1 MPGRTRA
8 EEGVAMFRSVLIA
21 NRGEIALRVIRACK
35 ELGIRTVA
43 VHSEADAASPH
54 LVYAD
59 ETVCIGGSR
68 SAESYLNMEAI
79 IQAAVQGDCQA
90 LHPGYGFLAEN
101 ALFSALCAQSKITFI
116 GPPPHAVR
124 LFGDKARARET
135 MKALGLDPI
144 PGTEGTVGSLKAA
157 REAADEIGFPVL
169 LKASAG
175 GGGKGMR
182 IVNDK
187 GDLED
192 AFNEASLEAEKAFGN
207 PALYME
213 KYISRGRHIEFQ
225 ILADVFG
232 NAVHLGERECSIQ
245 RSHQKL
251 VEESPSPAVDEE
263 TRRAFGE
270 KVSRAVAAIGYVNA
284 GTVEFLRD
292 QDGNLYFMEMNARL
306 QVEHPVT
313 EMVTEFDIVKEQLR
327 IAANCPLSISQND
340 IKMSGHAIEVRIN
353 AEDPERGFKP
363 DPGTITE
370 FDPPCIDFVRV
381 DTHIETGYTIPPFYD
396 SLICKLI
403 GRGRDRA
410 DAIETVKQ
418 ALQGFNIKGVKTTI
432 PIHIDILSHEVFRKG
447 DYSTAFIPEFFADK
461 GSKQNG

>member
-1 MPGRTRA
+1 
-8 EEGVAMFRSVLIA
+8 MFRSVLIA

-35 ELGIRTVA
+35 ELGIRAVA
-43 VHSEADAASPH
+43 VHSEADATSPH
-54 LVYAD
+54 LEYAD

-68 SAESYLNMEAI
+68 SAESYLNMEAL
-79 IQAAVQGDCQA
+79 IQAAVQTDCQA

-116 GPPPHAVR
+116 GPPPGAVR

-135 MKALGLDPI
+135 MKGAGLDPI
-144 PGTEGTVGSLKAA
+144 PGTEGTVDSLKAA
-157 REAADEIGFPVL
+157 RAAAEEIGYPVL

-182 IVNDK
+182 IVNTK
-187 GDLED
+187 GDLEN
-192 AFNEASLEAEKAFGN
+192 AFNEASLEAEKAFAN
-207 PALYME
+207 PSLYME

-251 VEESPSPAVDEE
+251 VEESPSPAVDEA
-263 TRRAFGE
+263 TRKAFGE

-292 QDGNLYFMEMNARL
+292 KDGSLYFMEMNARL

-327 IAANCPLSISQND
+327 IAANCPLSITQDD
-340 IKMSGHAIEVRIN
+340 IEMKGHAIEVRIN
-353 AEDPERGFKP
+353 AEDPDNGFKP

-370 FDPPCIDFVRV
+370 FEPPCIDLVRV
-381 DTHIETGYTIPPFYD
+381 DTHIKPGYTIPPFYD

-403 GRGRDRA
+403 GKGRDRA
-410 DAIETVKQ
+410 EAIETVKQ
-418 ALQGFNIKGVKTTI
+418 ALEGFNIKGVKTTI
-432 PIHIDILSHEVFRKG
+432 PIHIEILSSEEFRKG
-447 DYSTAFIPEFFADK
+447 DYSTAFIPEFFRAK
-461 GSKQNG
+461 GRE